1 MNNKLKNVA
10 WYSRGGHLDLFCKLS
25 SKLCLDK
32 SISDS
37 FFVCHTKAEEKK
49 IRELYSQVPENLGN
63 YLYKKRKHFRFDEK
77 RIEELSQEYDFMP
90 LKRILLS
97 ENFEFKHSEE
107 DSIFHLVSHFDFWED
122 FLQRNNINFIFTE
135 VPSILSTTVLW
146 VVCKKLGIECISF
159 GNWCIDGRL
168 IFSKEWGCYIA
179 DYENTFNHIEVD
191 KSSDDYRLSTEY
203 LIKMQ
208 ERPEKPKYTTINIVT
223 GAKGRHSTSPFPKI
237 PSFKQILSLKSNI
250 QENEITYYVNK
261 SYRLKNYQSWLVQL
275 IRTNYHKFSNLLERN
290 LDLKKERYFLFP
302 LHTVHEFQNYSHIG
316 LKYVNVLNLI
326 EECSACVPLGHKL
339 YVKEHPSFFPQKSIS
354 FYQSIKMISN
364 VRLIHPDEDNFEL
377 IKNSEGV
384 ITTASTMGWEAF
396 LLGKLVFMLV
406 NHWSEILP
414 GVYKVSSPEN
424 LAELLQRSKVLNC
437 PTNQEKLKAIYVL
450 YKTSFKGAL
459 YPISYNK
466 TDENI
471 ENFIDPVKEMI
482 LS

>member
-25 SKLCLDK
+25 SRLSLDK

-49 IRELYSQVPENLGN
+49 IREQYSQDPENLGN
-63 YLYKKRKHFRFDEK
+63 YLYQKRKDFRFDEK
-77 RIEELSQEYDFMP
+77 RIEELSREYDFMP
-90 LKRILLS
+90 LKRILWS
-97 ENFEFKHSEE
+97 ESFEFKYSEE
-107 DSIFHLVSHFDFWED
+107 AFVFHLVSHFDFWKD
-122 FLQRNNINFIFTE
+122 FLQKNDISCIFTE

-168 IFSKEWGCYIA
+168 IFSKEWGCYIL
-179 DYENTFNHIEVD
+179 DYEDTFNHIEID
-191 KSSDDYRLSTEY
+191 RSSDDYRFSSEY
-203 LIKMQ
+203 LTKMQ
-208 ERPEKPKYTTINIVT
+208 ERPEKPAYVSINLVT
-223 GAKGRHSTSPFPKI
+223 GAKGRPSANPFPTI
-237 PSFKQILSLKSNI
+237 PSLKQILSLKSNL
-250 QENEITYYVNK
+250 QENQRTYYLNK
-261 SYRLKNYQSWLVQL
+261 SYRLRNYQTWFVQL
-275 IRTNYHKFSNLLERN
+275 IRTNYHKFSTLLERN
-290 LDLKKERYFLFP
+290 LDLKKECYFLFP
-302 LHTVHEFQNYSHIG
+302 LHTLHEFQNYSHIG
-316 LKYVNVLNLI
+316 LKYINVLNLI

-354 FYQSIKMISN
+354 FYRSIKKIPN

-377 IKNSEGV
+377 IRNSEGV

-406 NHWSEILP
+406 GHWSEILP

-424 LAELLQRSKVLNC
+424 LAELLQRHKGLKSS
-437 PTNQEKLKAIYVL
+437 TDQEKLKAICVL

-459 YPISYNK
+459 YPISLNR

-471 ENFIDPVKEMI
+471 ENFINPVKEMI
-482 LS
+482 LR